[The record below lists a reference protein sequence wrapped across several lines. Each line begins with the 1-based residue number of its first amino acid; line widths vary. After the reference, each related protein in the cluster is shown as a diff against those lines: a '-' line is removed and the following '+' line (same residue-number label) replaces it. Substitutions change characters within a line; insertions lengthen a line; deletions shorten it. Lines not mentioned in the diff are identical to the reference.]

1 MSSFSSQIPDSLKPI
16 LGDGFQRLV
25 LWLEDPSVEQ
35 QGKEEILSLIQS
47 GKTDDLRD
55 RFWRELEFGTGGLRG
70 VVGAGSNRMNGPIVR
85 KATQGFANYIL
96 KQGPSESKRG
106 VVIAYDSRLSSRY
119 FAEQAASVL
128 AANSI
133 PVFLF
138 DEVQT
143 TPCLSFSVRHLGCIG
158 GLCITASHNPP
169 QYNGYKV
176 YWADGAQITPPH
188 DKAILSEVF
197 AVTEYKQANAISF
210 EAARAAGTVKSV
222 SKDAVDA
229 YFAQVHALQ
238 LEPTLNK
245 DIKIVYTPLHGTG
258 AAPTQRALNEWGYN
272 NLHIVP
278 EQAKPDGNFPTVK
291 KPNPEEP
298 AALQLAIAQAAQQN
312 ADIVLATDPDSDRLA
327 LVVRDPVAAR
337 GAFKDQAFGDYVFL
351 NGNQTG
357 ALMIDYILS
366 TRKRLGMLKPEHKII
381 KTIVTSDLHRRIC
394 QSYGIEIL
402 DTLTGF
408 KWIAGVVNDWERQ
421 GLKNK
426 KYLFGTEESFGFMP
440 GDYVRDKDGIGA
452 LCQAVEMSASY
463 KTSGITHCQKLL
475 ALFETHGAWQ
485 EDLITV
491 DLEGEEGAQ
500 RIGRIMNEMRKNP
513 LNSFAATPVSCVLD
527 YQLQI
532 QRRKN
537 GTTFNSGDPLTEL
550 PKSDVIQLELADG
563 SKISMRPSGTEPK
576 IKFYISVCTPAEK
589 GSSDAAYAQSISR
602 ISLFRKAVNE
612 YVASI
617 Q

>member
-1 MSSFSSQIPDSLKPI
+1 MNTSINQHSASLKAI
-16 LGDGFQRLV
+16 LGENFRRV
-25 LWLEDPSVEQ
+25 ALWMEDPSVEVEGKKEIVDLIE
-35 QGKEEILSLIQS
+35 QGNLDQIRE
-47 GKTDDLRD
+47 

-96 KQGPSESKRG
+96 KQGPKAVQRG

-119 FAEQAASVL
+119 FAEQASSVL
-128 AANSI
+128 AANQI

-138 DEVQT
+138 NEVQT
-143 TPCLSFSVRHLGCIG
+143 TPCLSFSVRHLGCVG

-176 YWADGAQITPPH
+176 YWEDGAQITPPH
-188 DKAILSEVF
+188 DKAILAEVF
-197 AVTEYKQANAISF
+197 AVTEYKQARYTPF
-210 EAARAAGTVKSV
+210 Q
-222 SKDAVDA
+222 DAVQAGLVKTVSSETIDA
-229 YFAQVHALQ
+229 YFAQVKNLQ
-238 LEPTLNK
+238 LEPSIKK
-245 DIKIVYTPLHGTG
+245 DIRIVYTPLHGTG
-258 AAPTQRALNEWGYN
+258 AAPTQRALNEWGYTH
-272 NLHIVP
+272 LHIVP
-278 EQAKPDGNFPTVK
+278 EQAKPDGHFPTVK

-298 AALQLAIAQAAQQN
+298 LALKIAIAQAAEQK

-327 LVVRDPVAAR
+327 LVVRDPKSAQ
-337 GAFKDQAFGDYVFL
+337 GLFKQQAFGDYVFL

-366 TRKRLGMLKPEHKII
+366 TRQRLGLLKPEHKVI
-381 KTIVTSDLHRRIC
+381 KTIVTSDLHSRIC
-394 QSYGIEIL
+394 RHYGIEIL

-408 KWIAGVVNDWERQ
+408 KWIAGVVNDWERR
-421 GLKNK
+421 GLKDK

-452 LCQAVEMSASY
+452 LCQAVEMSAAFKAQSI
-463 KTSGITHCQKLL
+463 SHCEKLL
-475 ALFETHGAWQ
+475 EIFAKHGAWQ

-491 DLEGEEGAQ
+491 DLEGEEGAR
-500 RIGRIMNEMRKNP
+500 RIGRLMNQMRSQP
-513 LNSFAATPVSCVLD
+513 LSTFAGTPVNAVYD

-532 QRRKN
+532 KRTQKS
-537 GTTFNSGDPLTEL
+537 GTFNSGETFAEL
-550 PKSDVIQLELADG
+550 PKSDVLQLELEDG

-576 IKFYISVCTPAEK
+576 IKFYVSVCTQANKTSAEQ
-589 GSSDAAYAQSISR
+589 AYLESVSR
-602 ISLFRKAVNE
+602 VELFRKAIND